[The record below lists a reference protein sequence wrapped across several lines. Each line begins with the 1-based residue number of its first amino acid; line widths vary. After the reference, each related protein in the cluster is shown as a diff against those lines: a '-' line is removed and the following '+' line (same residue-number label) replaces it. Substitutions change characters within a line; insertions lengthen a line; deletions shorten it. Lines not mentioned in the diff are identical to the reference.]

1 MRHGRT
7 RPRSAGAR
15 VLSRLGIR
23 GKLNLLL
30 LPPLAAVLVVSVPFV
45 VKQAGSVTAADDTVR
60 AAWDTQE
67 LSGLV
72 WQLQREGVLAA
83 AFVASPATTD
93 TDLVHQQQT
102 VDATVGQV
110 RVALGAD
117 APAELKTAL
126 ARVGSL
132 GDERQKTLRRS
143 ISAER
148 IARTYDTVVSAVI
161 DGLRLVP
168 RTTADNEGAR
178 ELSALEA
185 LLRDDEEESL
195 RVTALVVAAQSRSAG
210 ESLLDETTQRAQVHL
225 DRFTQLAG
233 HDQAALVA
241 DVDSG
246 PAAHRVDQLATQLPE
261 QDDQPEP
268 FVRDVVAAGQQQ
280 ADERRA
286 AAGRVTAEINTAA
299 GERAD
304 AATRLVWLVGAGA
317 AVLFGLVA
325 FLALAVS
332 RSIAEPLR
340 RLTSAA
346 TSVADLAD
354 AELVRVGDTEAD
366 DDQAPRPATIDVA
379 SDDELGELA
388 TAFNRVQTT
397 AAALVERQT
406 LTRRNTSLMFANV
419 AKRTQNLVGRQLALV
434 DELERHEQDSRALAG
449 LYRLD
454 HLSARLRRTADNLL
468 VISGTHDDNP
478 ISGPIQLST
487 AVRAALAEIEDFPRV
502 SLGELPDVQLASS
515 LGADLVRL
523 FAELLENATSYSA
536 PTTSVEVETEFRDN
550 GDLVVAVV
558 DHGIGMSAELLARE
572 NRRLLERERLE
583 LAPTSVLGLFVAG
596 RLARRHGLGVELT
609 PTPGTGGVTARVT
622 VPFGQFDRTDVPADE
637 PPVVVTAAAAETAD
651 LFDAPRVPEPLPA
664 PAIAVLATASL
675 GFTWFQDPEPELEP
689 ESPEWPDAE
698 PDEPAAFRLDGDDL
712 ATALSADPAESEPEP
727 DPVESVPAQQTVE
740 TAVARAKE
748 LAARLERGLATKQFA
763 PVDPELV
770 RRVPGAQLAP
780 GLKAQQ
786 TIRTPLRAV
795 RRGLRDPAAER
806 AVFDSYSDG
815 VAKADA
821 SRATATAN
829 AGGET

>member
-7 RPRSAGAR
+7 RPWWAGAR

-30 LPPLAAVLVVSVPFV
+30 LPPLAAVLLVSVPFV
-45 VKQAGSVTAADDTVR
+45 VKQTGSVASADDTVR
-60 AAWDTQE
+60 AAWNTQE

-72 WQLQREGVLAA
+72 WQVQREGVLAA
-83 AFVASPATTD
+83 AFVASPSTTD
-93 TDLVHQQQT
+93 TDLVRQQQT

-110 RVALGAD
+110 RTALGAGL
-117 APAELKTAL
+117 PAELKTAL
-126 ARVGSL
+126 TRVGSL
-132 GDERQKTLRRS
+132 GDERQNTLHRS

-148 IARTYDTVVSAVI
+148 IARTYDTVVSALI
-161 DGLRLVP
+161 DALQLVP
-168 RTTADNEGAR
+168 RTAADAEGAR
-178 ELSALEA
+178 QLSALEA
-185 LLRDDEEESL
+185 LLRADEEESL

-210 ESLLDETTQRAQVHL
+210 QSLLDEATQRGQVHA

-233 HDQAALVA
+233 HDQAALLA

-246 PAAHRVDQLATQLPE
+246 EPVHRVDQLATQLPE
-261 QDDQPEP
+261 PNAGPEP
-268 FVRDVVAAGQQQ
+268 YVHDVVAAGGQQ
-280 ADERRA
+280 AAERRTA
-286 AAGRVTAEINTAA
+286 QDRVTGEINVAAGDRAA
-299 GERAD
+299 
-304 AATRLVWLVGAGA
+304 AATRLAWLVGGGAG
-317 AVLFGLVA
+317 VLFGLVA
-325 FLALAVS
+325 FLALAVR
-332 RSIAEPLR
+332 RSIADPLR

-366 DDQAPRPATIDVA
+366 DDLAPRLATIDVA

-449 LYRLD
+449 LFRLD

-468 VISGTHDDNP
+468 VISGTHDENP
-478 ISGPIQLST
+478 IAGPIQLST

-502 SLGELPDVQLASS
+502 RLGELPDVRLTSS

-523 FAELLENATSYSA
+523 FAELLENATSFSA
-536 PTTSVEVETEFRDN
+536 PTTSVEVETEFLES
-550 GDLVVAVV
+550 GDLVVAIV
-558 DHGIGMSAELLARE
+558 DHGIGMAAETLAQE

-596 RLARRHGLGVELT
+596 RLARRHSLGVELAST
-609 PTPGTGGVTARVT
+609 PDTGGVTARVT
-622 VPFGQFDRTDVPADE
+622 VPAGQFDRMAAPVED
-637 PPVVVTAAAAETAD
+637 PPVETEPAAEAVG
-651 LFDAPRVPEPLPA
+651 LFDARVPEPLPA
-664 PAIAVLATASL
+664 PAIAVLETASL
-675 GFTWFQDPEPELEP
+675 GFTWFRDPEPE
-689 ESPEWPDAE
+689 PEWPDTE
-698 PDEPAAFRLDGDDL
+698 PDEPPTPAFTLDGDDL
-712 ATALSADPAESEPEP
+712 ATSLSADPP
-727 DPVESVPAQQTVE
+727 VPAQQTVE

-748 LAARLERGLATKQFA
+748 LAAKLERTKSAVHGLTTQRFA
-763 PVDPELV
+763 PLDQKLT

-829 AGGET
+829 AGGDT

>member
-7 RPRSAGAR
+7 RPRWAGAR

-30 LPPLAAVLVVSVPFV
+30 LPPLAAVLLVSVPFV
-45 VKQAGSVTAADDTVR
+45 VKQTGSVASADDTVR
-60 AAWDTQE
+60 AAWNTQE

-72 WQLQREGVLAA
+72 WQVQREGVLAA
-83 AFVASPATTD
+83 AFVASPSTPD
-93 TDLVHQQQT
+93 SDLVHQQQT
-102 VDATVGQV
+102 VDATVGQL
-110 RVALGAD
+110 RTTLGAG

-126 ARVGSL
+126 TRVASL
-132 GDERQKTLRRS
+132 GDERQNTLHRS

-148 IARTYDTVVSAVI
+148 IARTYDTVVSALI
-161 DGLRLVP
+161 DGLQLVP
-168 RTTADNEGAR
+168 RTAADAEGAR
-178 ELSALEA
+178 QLSALEA
-185 LLRDDEEESL
+185 LLRSDEEESL
-195 RVTALVVAAQSRSAG
+195 RVTALVVAAQSQSAG
-210 ESLLDETTQRAQVHL
+210 QSLLDEATQRAQVHA

-233 HDQAALVA
+233 HDQAAILA

-246 PAAHRVDQLATQLPE
+246 EAAHRVDQLATQLPE
-261 QDDQPEP
+261 PDAAPEP
-268 FVRDVVAAGQQQ
+268 YVHDVVAAGQQQ
-280 ADERRA
+280 AAERRTA
-286 AAGRVTAEINTAA
+286 QDRVTAEINAAA
-299 GERAD
+299 GDRAA
-304 AATRLVWLVGAGA
+304 AATRLAWLVGGGA

-325 FLALAVS
+325 FLAIAVS

-354 AELVRVGDTEAD
+354 AELVRVGDTETD
-366 DDQAPRPATIDVA
+366 DDQTPRLATIDVA

-449 LYRLD
+449 LFRLD

-468 VISGTHDDNP
+468 VISGTHDENP
-478 ISGPIQLST
+478 IAGPIQLST

-502 SLGELPDVQLASS
+502 RLGELPDVQLTSS

-523 FAELLENATSYSA
+523 FAELLENATSFSA
-536 PTTSVEVETEFRDN
+536 PTTSVEVETEFLES
-550 GDLVVAVV
+550 GDLVVAIV
-558 DHGIGMSAELLARE
+558 DHGIGMAAESLAQE

-596 RLARRHGLGVELT
+596 RLARRHSLGVELT
-609 PTPGTGGVTARVT
+609 STPDTGGVTARVT
-622 VPFGQFDRTDVPADE
+622 VPAAQFDRMDA
-637 PPVVVTAAAAETAD
+637 PVEDKPVESAPAAEAAG
-651 LFDAPRVPEPLPA
+651 LFDAGRAPEPLPA
-664 PAIAVLATASL
+664 PAIAVLETASL
-675 GFTWFQDPEPELEP
+675 GFTWFRDPEPEPEP
-689 ESPEWPDAE
+689 EPGPEWPDAE
-698 PDEPAAFRLDGDDL
+698 PDEPPASGFILDGDDL
-712 ATALSADPAESEPEP
+712 ATSLSADPP
-727 DPVESVPAQQTVE
+727 VPAQQTVE

-748 LAARLERGLATKQFA
+748 LAAKLERTKSAVHALTTQRFA
-763 PVDPELV
+763 PLDQELT